1 MRIHEFVAEGE
12 EGGGQQIFQDEGEE
26 SVEPL
31 SNKTI
36 CHHFSKLGPG
46 GSLKTPP
53 LEPWYTINIHLC

>member
-36 CHHFSKLGPG
+36 CHHFQIRAG
-46 GSLKTPP
+46 GEPQDPP
-53 LEPWYTINIHLC
+53 PWNHGIL